1 MQGISS
7 LLPLPSGAEPGLC
20 LALSPPLWGRPCV
33 VAREGH
39 LGGPSGG
46 PPEARGAPG
55 GPRVPC
61 KACGEPPCIC
71 EVQQQLLQALAAAA
85 ATGKLHALLLEMP
98 FYEQFGPK
106 GFKLLENIAQA
117 AHPLPLVLDAKR
129 GDISNTAKAYAQAL
143 FGVLGAAAATVSC
156 YMGRDSIIPFL
167 SFNKNV
173 FVFVEC
179 LPAAAAAAAGL
190 AALKGF
196 KPPAAAAAV
205 PAAAATAPVAA
216 AAETGQ
222 GAAAAAAKTEAAA
235 AAAAAAAAPEE
246 AAAAD
251 PTAAAAAAAAA
262 ATPVA
267 MYEHVAELCSELSA
281 AEVFQR
287 VLISVKPARLSQQ
300 QQQQLP
306 DDVLLQHEDLLLLP
320 PPAASAK
327 SAAPQ
332 IRGFPLRVP

>member
-1 MQGISS
+1 MQSSSS
-7 LLPLPSGAEPGLC
+7 LLPLLSGAEPALC
-20 LALSPPLWGRPCV
+20 LALSPPLWGPPCD

-39 LGGPSGG
+39 LGAPSGG
-46 PPEARGAPG
+46 PPEAGGAPG
-55 GPRVPC
+55 GPQGPC
-61 KACGEPPCIC
+61 KACGEPACIC

-85 ATGKLHALLLEMP
+85 ATGKLHAVLLEMP

-106 GFKLLENIAQA
+106 GFKLLERVAQT
-117 AHPLPLVLDAKR
+117 AHPLPLILDAKR
-129 GDISNTAKAYAQAL
+129 GDIANTAKAYARAL

-167 SFNKNV
+167 SFNKSV

-205 PAAAATAPVAA
+205 PAAAAAAVPAA
-216 AAETGQ
+216 AAAAVDAAAVGAAAKTGQ

-235 AAAAAAAAPEE
+235 AAAAAAAPAVAAA

-251 PTAAAAAAAAA
+251 PAAAAAAAAA
-262 ATPVA
+262 AAPVA

-281 AEVFQR
+281 AEGKKTK
-287 VLISVKPARLSQQ
+287 I
-300 QQQQLP
+300 
-306 DDVLLQHEDLLLLP
+306 D
-320 PPAASAK
+320 
-327 SAAPQ
+327 
-332 IRGFPLRVP
+332 